1 METFNSPGFGGAPAF
16 IPMIAVIVIVA
27 VVVIVLVKGVQGLF
41 TWSSN
46 NAAEIL
52 NKPSEIVTKRTEVWG
67 GSGNSSTSTSYY
79 ITFEFEDCSRQ
90 EFEVKAKK
98 FGMLVEGDIG
108 ILTYQGTRF
117 IDYARYDEPVKAADI
132 SIIHNGVK

>member
-1 METFNSPGFGGAPAF
+1 MEALSSPGFGGAPAF
-16 IPMIAVIVIVA
+16 IPMFAGIVVVV
-27 VVVIVLVKGVQGLF
+27 VVVIVLAKGVQGLI

-46 NAAEIL
+46 NAAEML
-52 NKPSEIVTKRTEVWG
+52 NKPSEIVTKRTQVWG
-67 GSGNSSTSTSYY
+67 GSGDSRASTSYY
-79 ITFEFEDCSRQ
+79 ITFEFEDHSRQ

-117 IDYARYDEPVKAADI
+117 IDYARYDEPAKVVD
-132 SIIHNGVK
+132 